1 MNNFQTRRSHRAFT
15 LIEMIGVL
23 AVIAILMVVLVPAL
37 LRQMDRMAGEQE
49 KASLKSI
56 GDALQQSVLR
66 NRYIPSGSDW
76 ATNAAIELGVNVF
89 NVTTNARTWPRLFL
103 IDPALQ
109 VGANG
114 AGLPYTQYSTGSVV
128 TAGGAITAPVS
139 PRVLILSSIAG
150 ALPAGLASGIASSND
165 FNALWNWNDTSS
177 ALPGSS
183 KWSGWPGASDDLKVQ
198 RLNLSPLFVHL
209 LLNTY
214 SSSGSP
220 RYSID
225 STNWAGA
232 LVVATNGLGVEAYF
246 IQNSILTLYTHQGA
260 IDSQQI
266 LIRDSSFVYN
276 ENVWRGSIAGGFF
289 LGGLDVASTVDKFL
303 AAPANLRAANGAN
316 QQALIVQAMQDYLDA
331 YQNWAGAVFPN
342 GALKTT
348 AGQKQTAMMT
358 AVQGL
363 YQANVNNPTNVPC
376 Q

>member
-1 MNNFQTRRSHRAFT
+1 MSNFQTRPSHRAFT

-114 AGLPYTQYSTGSVV
+114 AGLPYTQNSTGSVV

-139 PRVLILSSIAG
+139 PRVLILSCIAG

-165 FNALWNWNDTSS
+165 FNALWNWNDAGG
-177 ALPGSS
+177 ALPASS
-183 KWSGWPGASDDLKVQ
+183 TWSGWPGASDDLQVQ

-225 STNWAGA
+225 STNWAGGL
-232 LVVATNGLGVEAYF
+232 LVPTTALGVE
-246 IQNSILTLYTHQGA
+246 
-260 IDSQQI
+260 DS
-266 LIRDSSFVYN
+266 LIHN
-276 ENVWRGSIAGGFF
+276 I
-289 LGGLDVASTVDKFL
+289 
-303 AAPANLRAANGAN
+303 
-316 QQALIVQAMQDYLDA
+316 
-331 YQNWAGAVFPN
+331 
-342 GALKTT
+342 
-348 AGQKQTAMMT
+348 
-358 AVQGL
+358 
-363 YQANVNNPTNVPC
+363 
-376 Q
+376 